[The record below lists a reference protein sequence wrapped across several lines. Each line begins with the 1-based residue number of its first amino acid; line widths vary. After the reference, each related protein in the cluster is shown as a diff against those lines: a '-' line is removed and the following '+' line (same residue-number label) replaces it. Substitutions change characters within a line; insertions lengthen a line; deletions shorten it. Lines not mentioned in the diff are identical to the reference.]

1 MNFPK
6 IYQIFDLANQEHQVI
21 EGELEL
27 HIKYINVY
35 TLYDIES
42 QIRSTHL
49 VIT

>member
-1 MNFPK
+1 MKSFHRPTS
-6 IYQIFDLANQEHQVI
+6 YEALGRQGGEL

-42 QIRSTHL
+42 QIRSTNL
-49 VIT
+49 IKL